1 MSTATKSELKELKDL
16 ILAQSDQLR
25 VQSGQLAVI
34 QSDIVN
40 LKVSTERVEEKMS
53 NLESRMSKIEGT
65 LLGQQPYVQKIP
77 DLAERVGELKNWKQ
91 IGLTLSGALLG
102 ALITYLAKSSNP

>member
-1 MSTATKSELKELKDL
+1 MS
-16 ILAQSDQLR
+16 R
-25 VQSGQLAVI
+25 
-34 QSDIVN
+34 
-40 LKVSTERVEEKMS
+40 
-53 NLESRMSKIEGT
+53 IEGT
-65 LLGQQPYVQKIP
+65 LLGQQPYFQKIP

>member
-1 MSTATKSELKELKDL
+1 MSTATKSKLKELKDL
-16 ILAQSDQLR
+16 ISDGFTKLEANQVRL
-25 VQSGQLAVI
+25 
-34 QSDIVN
+34 
-40 LKVSTERVEEKMS
+40 EEKMS

>member
-40 LKVSTERVEEKMS
+40 LKVSTERVEEKMNS
-53 NLESRMSKIEGT
+53 L
-65 LLGQQPYVQKIP
+65 
-77 DLAERVGELKNWKQ
+77 ERVLVSCDQ
-91 IGLTLSGALLG
+91 S
-102 ALITYLAKSSNP
+102 